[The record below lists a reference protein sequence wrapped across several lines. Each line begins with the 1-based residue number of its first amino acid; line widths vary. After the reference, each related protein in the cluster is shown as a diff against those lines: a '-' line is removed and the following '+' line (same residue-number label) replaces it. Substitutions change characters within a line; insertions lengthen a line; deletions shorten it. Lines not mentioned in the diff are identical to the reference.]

1 MGQSKKCA
9 KLTSTS
15 NDKEATSY
23 FHPDNPNII
32 FSIFTLR
39 DNDKDGL
46 KRSLESIETE
56 IFDVYLIFTAGEFTK
71 KEVLV
76 ARKIGLFEK
85 KFFLIRT
92 KFDNHILPEEFNKEK
107 LVTKLRQ
114 SLHKPRVHDFSDCEI
129 HLISN
134 LEPYKWDFL
143 KLTKAIADA
152 LPSGSVQRARFS
164 KIPHVKELVALEKFH
179 NFLKGTTQR

>member
-1 MGQSKKCA
+1 M
-9 KLTSTS
+9 TSTN
-15 NDKEATSY
+15 NDKESISY
-23 FHPDNPNII
+23 IHPDNPNII
-32 FSIFTLR
+32 FTIFTLK

-46 KRSLESIETE
+46 RRSLESIETQ
-56 IFDVYLIFTAGEFTK
+56 IFDVYLIFTADEFTK

-76 ARKIGLFEK
+76 ARKVGLAER
-85 KFFLIRT
+85 KFFLVRT
-92 KFDNHILPEEFNKEK
+92 KFDNHILPEEFDKEK

-114 SLHKPRVHDFSDCEI
+114 SLHKPRLYDFSDCEI

-152 LPSGSVQRARFS
+152 LPPVQRARFS